1 MVGNLNTSDERFLW
15 LLQCFNSTFHFK
27 LAVSFRTKYF
37 LKMGSLTK
45 ILTLPPIPNPAH
57 NSRERMMKVSHSR
70 TTNWRFSSWWG
81 ILVLI
86 KINGGSPI
94 WSMIYS
100 GEWSQFKAIGSL
112 KNRLLHPYHH
122 LIFVFHSENSLKKC
136 FINNIYIFI
145 FYNLYFQLKSVG
157 DLLTSNF
164 LLPIILQGCQVLPC
178 LCLLAL
184 MDLIFSQI
192 KN

>member
-1 MVGNLNTSDERFLW
+1 MVGNLNTSDETNY
-15 LLQCFNSTFHFK
+15 LLVAMFQFN
-27 LAVSFRTKYF
+27 LSFQAGSF
-37 LKMGSLTK
+37 FQNNIFFKMGSQTE
-45 ILTLPPIPNPAH
+45 ILSKSSPFPIPNPAH

-112 KNRLLHPYHH
+112 KWCLLHPYHH

-136 FINNIYIFI
+136 FFNNLYVFI
-145 FYNLYFQLKSVG
+145 FYTLYFQLVCWRPS
-157 DLLTSNF
+157 SSS
-164 LLPIILQGCQVLPC
+164 P
-178 LCLLAL
+178 
-184 MDLIFSQI
+184 
-192 KN
+192 

>member
-1 MVGNLNTSDERFLW
+1 MDGNLNTSYETISLIIAMF
-15 LLQCFNSTFHFK
+15 QFN
-27 LAVSFRTKYF
+27 LSFQASSLFQNKIF
-37 LKMGSLTK
+37 FKMGSLTK

-112 KNRLLHPYHH
+112 KWCLLHPYHH

-136 FINNIYIFI
+136 FFNNLYIFI
-145 FYNLYFQLKSVG
+145 F
-157 DLLTSNF
+157 
-164 LLPIILQGCQVLPC
+164 
-178 LCLLAL
+178 
-184 MDLIFSQI
+184 
-192 KN
+192 